1 MEVKVTVETKERTI
15 GGKVYQVTITRRKG
29 LDTYIE
35 DGKEFLA
42 DEAVFSD
49 YGPRMGISRSYT
61 LHKDEQPTEA
71 EREAG
76 RRRIQ
81 QVAAQAM
88 IDQGIW

>member
-29 LDTYIE
+29 LDTYVE

-61 LHKDEQPTEA
+61 LHKDE
-71 EREAG
+71 REAG